1 MSSELDFFTAL
12 DDEKNLDDDDARSAH
27 LGTTEFNAATY
38 YRYVSLDLGQLV
50 ETLGGDENLNEAVD
64 AFIKALFIALPYA
77 RQSTMSGANPW
88 DFARVYVRRGQ
99 RLQASFDN
107 PVKARGEGF
116 CKPSIEALRESL
128 DTKEKTFGSLFGLI
142 AKCEWGLDENYSI
155 DNLIND
161 VNCAIHE
168 D

>member
-1 MSSELDFFTAL
+1 
-12 DDEKNLDDDDARSAH
+12 
-27 LGTTEFNAATY
+27 
-38 YRYVSLDLGQLV
+38 
-50 ETLGGDENLNEAVD
+50 
-64 AFIKALFIALPYA
+64 
-77 RQSTMSGANPW
+77 MSGANPW